1 MRAIQRVF
9 LARRNA
15 RLTGKST
22 KSYSV
27 ALRKEVTVTA
37 IEAPGRSTVVQN
49 AAKLV
54 PLLKSHALWGE
65 QNRQLHKETVEA
77 LADAGVFRMRVP
89 ARYGGLESSA
99 RTVIDVL
106 GEVTRGDGSAAWVAQ
121 VNAITSWMACLLPD
135 EVQDEIFAD
144 PDTRLCGT
152 LSPTGM
158 CVPTDGGMVLTG
170 KWGFISGAHH
180 SQWQMIIAI
189 APAPAQGPEVSFWPV
204 MAAVPMSDLQII
216 DDWHTS
222 GLRGSGSVTTV
233 ADGVFIPQQ
242 RILPLPMV
250 LTEQYAS
257 KANAASAIYR
267 TPLLPTASALSVGTA
282 AGLANAAKEE
292 FFERLSGRKITYTS
306 YESQNEAPITHLQVS
321 QATMLADEAA
331 FHAQRLGSMVDAKG
345 EDGSP
350 WSLSDRALARAD
362 MGRACELAMESV
374 TILSLASG
382 GSSVYSDVPIQRIVR
397 DLHAIN
403 LHALMHPATNTEL
416 HGRILCGME
425 PNTLYI

>member
-1 MRAIQRVF
+1 M
-9 LARRNA
+9 
-15 RLTGKST
+15 
-22 KSYSV
+22 
-27 ALRKEVTVTA
+27 RKEVTVTT
-37 IEAPGRSTVVQN
+37 IETQGRSDVIEN

-54 PLLKSHALWGE
+54 PLLKSHALWSE
-65 QNRQLHKETVEA
+65 QNRRLHEETVEA
-77 LADAGVFRMRVP
+77 LAEAGVFRMRVP
-89 ARYGGLESSA
+89 ARYGGLESSS

-106 GEVTRGDGSAAWVAQ
+106 GEVAKGDGSAAWVAQ
-121 VNAITSWMACLLPD
+121 TCAITSWMASLLPD
-135 EVQDEIFAD
+135 AVQDEIFAD
-144 PDTRLCGT
+144 PGTRLCGT

-170 KWGFISGAHH
+170 KWGFISGALH
-180 SQWQMIIAI
+180 SQWQMVIAI
-189 APAPAQGPEVSFWPV
+189 APAPGPEVSFWPI

-222 GLRGSGSVTTV
+222 GLKGSGSITTV
-233 ADGVFIPQQ
+233 AQDVFIPQQ
-242 RILPLPMV
+242 RILPLPLV

-257 KANAASAIYR
+257 KANAASPIYR

-282 AGLANAAKEE
+282 VGLANAAKED

-306 YESQNEAPITHLQVS
+306 YENTNEAPITHLRVS

-350 WSLSDRALARAD
+350 WTASDRALARAD
-362 MGRACELAMESV
+362 MGRACELALEAA

-382 GSSVYSDVPIQRIVR
+382 GSSIYNDVPIQRIAR

-403 LHALMHPATNTEL
+403 LHALMHPATNSEL
-416 HGRILCGME
+416 YGRILCGME

>member
-1 MRAIQRVF
+1 
-9 LARRNA
+9 
-15 RLTGKST
+15 
-22 KSYSV
+22 
-27 ALRKEVTVTA
+27 LRKEVTVTA
-37 IEAPGRSTVVQN
+37 IETPERSGVVQN

-54 PLLKSHALWGE
+54 PLLKSHALWSE

-89 ARYGGLESSA
+89 ARYGGLESST

-106 GEVTRGDGSAAWVAQ
+106 GEVTKGDGSAAWVAQ

-158 CVPTDGGMVLTG
+158 CVPADGGMVLTG
-170 KWGFISGAHH
+170 KWGFISGALH
-180 SQWQMIIAI
+180 SQWQMVIAI
-189 APAPAQGPEVSFWPV
+189 APAPGPGPEVSFWPI

-222 GLRGSGSVTTV
+222 GLKGSGSITTV
-233 ADGVFIPQQ
+233 AQDVFIPQQ
-242 RILPLPMV
+242 RILPLPLV

-257 KANAASAIYR
+257 KANAASPIYR

-282 AGLANAAKEE
+282 VGLANAAKED

-306 YESQNEAPITHLQVS
+306 YENTNEAPITHLRAS
-321 QATMLADEAA
+321 QATMLADEAT

-350 WSLSDRALARAD
+350 WTVSDRALARAD
-362 MGRACELAMESV
+362 MGRACELALEAA

-382 GSSVYSDVPIQRIVR
+382 GSSIYNDVPIQRIAR
-397 DLHAIN
+397 DLNAIN
-403 LHALMHPATNTEL
+403 LHALMHPATNAEL
-416 HGRILCGME
+416 YGRILCGME

>member
-1 MRAIQRVF
+1 VPDQAECEDHREI
-9 LARRNA
+9 N
-15 RLTGKST
+15 
-22 KSYSV
+22 V

-37 IEAPGRSTVVQN
+37 IETQGRSDVVQN

-65 QNRQLHKETVEA
+65 QNRQLHEETVEA

-89 ARYGGLESSA
+89 ARYGGLESSN

-106 GEVTRGDGSAAWVAQ
+106 GEVTKGDGSAAWVAQ

-158 CVPTDGGMVLTG
+158 CVPADGGMVLTG
-170 KWGFISGAHH
+170 KWGFISGAQH
-180 SQWQMIIAI
+180 SQWQMVIAI
-189 APAPAQGPEVSFWPV
+189 APAPVPGPEVSFWPI

-233 ADGVFIPQQ
+233 ANGAFIPQQ

-257 KANAASAIYR
+257 EANAASPIYR

-282 AGLANAAKEE
+282 VGLANAAKEE

-306 YESQNEAPITHLQVS
+306 YENQNEAPITHLRAS
-321 QATMLADEAA
+321 QATMLTDEAA
-331 FHAQRLGSMVDAKG
+331 FHAQRLGTMVDAKG

-350 WSLSDRALARAD
+350 WTISDRALARAD
-362 MGRACELAMESV
+362 MGRATELAMEAV

-382 GSSVYSDVPIQRIVR
+382 GSSVYNDVPIQRIVR